1 MVKVLV
7 VYYSRGGN
15 TRKLAEMLTAALK
28 EEDLEVC
35 MKIVLDTKVEEL
47 LEYDGIA
54 IGSPTYYGQMAG
66 EVKEFLDETVR
77 LHGRLDGKV
86 GLAFTTAGGHGTG
99 GETTILSIIQ
109 AMLIH
114 GMIVQGDP
122 EDLHYGIITRGMPK
136 NEDFDTI
143 KSKAKR
149 FAMLIKKLK
158 IEA

>member
-136 NEDFDTI
+136 NEDLDR
-143 KSKAKR
+143 KSVV
-149 FAMLIKKLK
+149 
-158 IEA
+158 